1 MFKVIHKE
9 TGAVRIVYEKNG
21 QYFLFWSVE
30 KEEWEYD
37 HINKYKPLEA
47 SVCAASPD

>member
-1 MFKVIHKE
+1 MFRVVHKE
-9 TGAVRIVYEKNG
+9 TGEIRTVYEKNG
-21 QYFLFWSVE
+21 AYFLFWNAE
-30 KEEWEYD
+30 QEEWQYD